1 MNVLSFR
8 KKYLTKNISTRM
20 ITIQLIEIN
29 NLVPI
34 LPGSDATKKM
44 FPEELNEILLRA
56 VPNGW
61 SK

>member
-1 MNVLSFR
+1 MNVLSFW

>member
-8 KKYLTKNISTRM
+8 KKYLAKNISTRM
-20 ITIQLIEIN
+20 ITIHLVEIN
-29 NLVPI
+29 NLLHI
-34 LPGSDATKKM
+34 FPGSDATNKM
-44 FPEELNEILLRA
+44 LPEELNEILLRA